1 MLINKEIMGTSVKLF
16 RNNSIAILCAF
27 IICISSL
34 HSFADNNA
42 LETGQGNDR
51 PGISFNFVDVEIPSV
66 IKFIS
71 EITGFNFIFDE
82 RIRGKIT
89 IIAPTKLSIEESF
102 SLFTSVLSIKGYT
115 VITSG
120 PQTYKIIPSSMAKQ
134 AGLIPTDE
142 KITVNEQYIM
152 KLIETKHLDAEDTL
166 QFLRPIVSRDGHIS
180 AFGPSNLLLVVD
192 SGINI
197 EKILSILTLIDIPS
211 IEEEVSK
218 INVYF
223 LVHADATDLAKVMGG
238 IVKSLQISYKT
249 ARKPKKNGG
258 SQSPPV
264 MSITPDKS
272 TNSLIIVAPPSDY
285 KNIVRVIKTLD
296 KKRKQVYVE
305 AMIVEARID
314 KLQDLGTKWRVIA
327 RNNGDPIAIGGFGN
341 INTGTILN
349 IIGGL
354 TGFSAGGMG
363 NFLEIPVTG
372 VSPDGTVTSQTLT
385 APGFAAIFSLDE
397 FKGAVNV
404 LSTPQI
410 LTSDNEEA
418 EIFVGENA
426 PFISERERDVTTTN
440 TVLNSIE
447 RTDVGIKL
455 KITPQITEG
464 DYVKLDIFQE
474 ISAVLDASDEVLTT
488 VGPTTTK
495 RATKTSVVV
504 QNGHTVVISGLMQ
517 ETNEE
522 GVTKIPLLGDIP
534 ILGWLFKFKRVKKN
548 KTNLLVFL
556 SPHVVKESPMLEEI
570 TGEKHDSFA
579 REQKFYRPGELLVK
593 FREHISAEEA
603 QKIIDKKG
611 ASIIKYFEAIKV
623 YHIQLKS
630 GQDVE
635 EAISDF
641 SSLPEVDYAE
651 PDYKFRLTPAPAEPE
666 QKEDKQTMPS
676 TSNNENHGA
685 VQPKSSSVPDRTDKK
700 TRDELDDNRTVDTAT
715 ANRASEISGTPDI
728 GQPSPVNDFTAA
740 KPAMT
745 ENKTHPVEGQT
756 AAHPEPAGTDIEFP
770 DEDFNGIVAILD
782 NPDSDSTDYREYYV
796 QVGSWRN
803 VEYAEEVKEKL
814 SALYPGTFIYEDDT
828 FHKVRI
834 PQVMTEKQGN
844 VISKDL
850 RENFNLNPILVRK
863 IK

>member
-1 MLINKEIMGTSVKLF
+1 MPINKEIMDTGVKLF
-16 RNNSIAILCAF
+16 RYSSIAILCAF
-27 IICISSL
+27 IICISSI

-42 LETGQGNDR
+42 LQTGPGNDS

-71 EITGFNFIFDE
+71 EITGFNFVFDE

-89 IIAPTKLSIEESF
+89 IIAPTRLSIEESF

-115 VITSG
+115 IIASG
-120 PQTYKIIPSSMAKQ
+120 PHTYKIIPSSMAKQ
-134 AGLIPTDE
+134 EGILPTDK

-152 KLIETKHLDAEDTL
+152 KLIETQHIDAQDTL
-166 QFLRPIVSRDGHIS
+166 QFLRPITSRDGHIA
-180 AFGPSNLLLVVD
+180 AFGPRNLLLVVD
-192 SGINI
+192 SSINI
-197 EKILSILTLIDIPS
+197 EKILSILTIIDNPS
-211 IEEEVSK
+211 TKEEVAK

-223 LVHADATDLAKVMGG
+223 LENADATDLAKVLGG
-238 IVKSLQISYKT
+238 IIKSLQISYKT
-249 ARKPKKNGG
+249 ARRPKKKGA

-264 MSITPDKS
+264 LSITPDKS

-285 KNIVRVIKTLD
+285 KDIVQVIKTLD

-314 KLQDLGTKWRVIA
+314 ELQDLGTKWRAIA
-327 RNNGDPIAIGGFGN
+327 RDNGDPVAIGGFGN
-341 INTGTILN
+341 INSGTVLD

-354 TGFSAGGMG
+354 TGFSAGGVG
-363 NFLEIPVTG
+363 NFLDIPVTG
-372 VSPDGTVTSQTLT
+372 VSPDGSITSQNLT
-385 APGFAAIFSLDE
+385 APGFAAIFSLDA

-426 PFISERERDVTTTN
+426 PFISSRERDATTTN

-464 DYVKLDIFQE
+464 DYIKLDIFQE
-474 ISAVLDASDEVLTT
+474 ISAVLDASDEIITT

-495 RATKTSVVV
+495 RTTKTSVVV
-504 QNGHTVVISGLMQ
+504 QDGRTVVIGGLMQ
-517 ETNEE
+517 ETDEE

-534 ILGWLFKFKRVKKN
+534 ILGWLFKFKRVIKN

-556 SPHVVKESPMLEEI
+556 SPHVVKESPALEKL
-570 TGEKHDSFA
+570 TGEKHDTFVK
-579 REQKFYRPGELLVK
+579 EQKFYRPGELLVK
-593 FREHISAEEA
+593 FGEHISEEEA
-603 QKIIDKKG
+603 RKIIDKKE
-611 ASIIKYFEAIKV
+611 ASIIKYFNAIKV
-623 YHIQLKS
+623 YHIRLKS

-641 SSLPEVDYAE
+641 SSLPEVAYAE
-651 PDYKFRLTPAPAEPE
+651 PDYKFRLTPAPDEPDR
-666 QKEDKQTMPS
+666 KKDKQTMPS
-676 TSNNENHGA
+676 SSNNENHGA
-685 VQPKSSSVPDRTDKK
+685 VQHDSSSG
-700 TRDELDDNRTVDTAT
+700 TA
-715 ANRASEISGTPDI
+715 DI
-728 GQPSPVNDFTAA
+728 EQPSPANDFTAA
-740 KPAMT
+740 EPAVTADKTQPLERQT
-745 ENKTHPVEGQT
+745 EP
-756 AAHPEPAGTDIEFP
+756 HPEPADADIESP
-770 DEDFNGIVAILD
+770 GQDFNGIVAIID
-782 NPDSDSTDYREYYV
+782 NPNSDITDYREYYV

-803 VEYAEEVKEKL
+803 VTYAEEVKEEL
-814 SALYPGTFIYEDDT
+814 SALYPGTFIYEDST